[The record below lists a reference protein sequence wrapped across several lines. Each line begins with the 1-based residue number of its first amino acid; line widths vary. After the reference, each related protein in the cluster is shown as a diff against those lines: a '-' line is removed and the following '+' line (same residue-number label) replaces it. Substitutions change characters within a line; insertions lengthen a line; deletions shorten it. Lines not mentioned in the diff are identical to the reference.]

1 MTLQLAS
8 NADPETLLAPPAA
21 SPRFDPYHPFRRTLL
36 TPEQVRTLSALRP
49 ARVVADTLWC
59 WL

>member
-8 NADPETLLAPPAA
+8 IAATEDSIAPPSAT
-21 SPRFDPYHPFRRTLL
+21 PRFDPYHPFRRTLL

-49 ARVVADTLWC
+49 ARVVVSG
-59 WL
+59 